1 MNWTTKGVAALVA
14 GTALFC
20 GMGSVTAVALTG
32 HHGTAPTRTAT
43 PPAAVTLPAPKTTV
57 PAPAPAPAK
66 TIIIQKPVIVQQP
79 PAPQTV
85 APATPGGLREL
96 NNGVW
101 AGSSTSNAFALA
113 VVAAWQSDP
122 NPGVKYVY
130 SPVTGQT
137 YAMTYQ
143 IVGAGTVIATG
154 GNGAYVQF

>member
-32 HHGTAPTRTAT
+32 HRGTALAT

-57 PAPAPAPAK
+57 PAPAPA
-66 TIIIQKPVIVQQP
+66 IIIQKPVIVQQP

-143 IVGAGTVIATG
+143 VVGAGTVIATG